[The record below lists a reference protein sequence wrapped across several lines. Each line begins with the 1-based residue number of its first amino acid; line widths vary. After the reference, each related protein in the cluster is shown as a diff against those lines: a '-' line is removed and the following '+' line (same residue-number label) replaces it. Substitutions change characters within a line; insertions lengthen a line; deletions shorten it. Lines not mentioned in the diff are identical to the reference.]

1 MNKLPPLSDAARVRI
16 SRQGGFAAIAA
27 LSRPRE
33 IDFAQC
39 DADQR
44 GHVCSLLEACLPVAS
59 NQAGRGD
66 QRFYRIELQACA
78 RRAQDQEL
86 VLHVPEE
93 QAPRDLVTL
102 WEKGL

>member
-1 MNKLPPLSDAARVRI
+1 MNKLPPLTDEALVRI

-39 DADQR
+39 DPEQR
-44 GHVCSLLEACLPVAS
+44 GQVCSLLEACLPIAS
-59 NQAGRGD
+59 SQSGQGD
-66 QRFYRIELQACA
+66 RRFYRIELRTCA
-78 RRAQDQEL
+78 ERAQEM
-86 VLHVPEE
+86 VLNVPEE

>member
-1 MNKLPPLSDAARVRI
+1 MNKLPPLSDEALVRI
-16 SRQGGFAAIAA
+16 SRQGGFAAVAA

-39 DADQR
+39 DPNQR
-44 GHVCSLLEACLPVAS
+44 GKVCSLLEACLPVAS
-59 NQAGRGD
+59 DAVGRGD
-66 QRFYRIELQACA
+66 QRFYRIELQTCA
-78 RRAQDQEL
+78 RRAQEEL
-86 VLHVPEE
+86 VLNVPEE